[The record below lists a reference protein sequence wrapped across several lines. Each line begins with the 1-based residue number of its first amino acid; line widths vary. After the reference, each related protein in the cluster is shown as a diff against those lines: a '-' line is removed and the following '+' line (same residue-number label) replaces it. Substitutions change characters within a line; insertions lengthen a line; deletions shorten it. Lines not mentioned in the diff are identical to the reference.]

1 MNVSNIEYIVNEKGE
16 KTKVIIP
23 YIVFEK
29 FKASLEKKDA
39 SEYMTMA
46 EESMK
51 EIWDNKEDEKE
62 WRKYL

>member
-29 FKASLEKKDA
+29 FKASLEKKDEN
-39 SEYMTMA
+39 EYMTMA

-51 EIWDNKEDEKE
+51 EIWDNEEDEKE
-62 WRKYL
+62 WKKYL